1 VLDKPAASCEIATKR
16 RLTVRLTDKMRQEL
30 VNQTANNRARASHYA
45 GFPCIRLHAQC
56 AYDVNITGYG
66 ELSAS
71 EGDERN
77 ALRPTLSLCV
87 RQQEIN

>member
-1 VLDKPAASCEIATKR
+1 
-16 RLTVRLTDKMRQEL
+16 MRQEL

-45 GFPCIRLHAQC
+45 AGFPCIRLHAQC
-56 AYDVNITGYG
+56 AYDVDITGYG

-77 ALRPTLSLCV
+77 VSVAGFFSLRAAGNKLILSPGNLT
-87 RQQEIN
+87 